1 MRRPKV
7 IGPLEVTVMDDLERS
22 LKILKKKMALE
33 GLFKELK
40 KRRHYE
46 PPSVRR
52 RLKKRKPKEDAG
64 RTSGKKEVNL
74 FFAARKGGFF
84 LRNSLE
90 PSPTD
95 TKLSL
100 PVTLLLYK
108 NSIGCCYPASAII
121 F

>member
-52 RLKKRKPKEDAG
+52 RLKKEEAERRRRKNL
-64 RTSGKKEVNL
+64 RKK
-74 FFAARKGGFF
+74 RG
-84 LRNSLE
+84 
-90 PSPTD
+90 
-95 TKLSL
+95 
-100 PVTLLLYK
+100 
-108 NSIGCCYPASAII
+108 
-121 F
+121 